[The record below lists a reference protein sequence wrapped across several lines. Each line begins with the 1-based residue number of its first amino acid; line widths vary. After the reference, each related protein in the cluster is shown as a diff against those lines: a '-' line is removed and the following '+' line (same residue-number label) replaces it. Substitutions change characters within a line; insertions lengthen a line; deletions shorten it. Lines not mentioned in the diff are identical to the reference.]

1 MKISPSLTALTL
13 LAVLFASAE
22 QLPAQSF
29 DKELAEL
36 ATSVSKSLQE
46 NERKKATVLDF
57 VDLQGNVSELGRFI
71 AEQFSVALVMN
82 RKGFS
87 LMDRANLK
95 TILAEHKLTISG
107 LVEPENAKKLG
118 QFSGVDAIALGNITV
133 LKEEIVVTVKVIATD
148 TAEILGAAKARIPR
162 SKDIEALVA
171 SAISS
176 GSGEKTENGTSP
188 TLPGQPTA
196 SNPQSDLVKLVQVD
210 KNSTQVGDLFI
221 RVESVRQ
228 ITEQGRAYL
237 LATLAMVNRNTATP
251 MLASIRFGG
260 RRYSTLTDNHGN
272 VFATPE
278 GQTDIIGV
286 ATGQMY
292 STSYSNREFT
302 DIEPSQ
308 AIKVTIRHAIDDTD
322 RSRTRSVVAS
332 SYRLEFVLAL
342 GTDLR
347 NNELVNG
354 KRRGVLIEVEV
365 SK

>member
-1 MKISPSLTALTL
+1 MKRNLFL
-13 LAVLFASAE
+13 LLIAFRLATYST
-22 QLPAQSF
+22 QGQSF

-118 QFSGVDAIALGNITV
+118 QFSGVDAIVLGNITA

-171 SAISS
+171 NAIGI
-176 GSGEKTENGTSP
+176 GSGEKTETGTAPSQ
-188 TLPGQPTA
+188 PGQSAATNA
-196 SNPQSDLVKLVQVD
+196 KSNLVKLVEVD
-210 KNSTQVGDLFI
+210 KNSTQIGDLFI
-221 RVESVRQ
+221 RVESVRP
-228 ITEQGRAYL
+228 IADNGRSYL
-237 LATLAMVNRNTATP
+237 LATLAIVNTNATTP
-251 MLASIRFGG
+251 ILASIRRGG
-260 RRYSTLTDNHGN
+260 RYFSTLTDNQGE
-272 VFATPE
+272 VFAAQNGE
-278 GQTDIIGV
+278 SDVIGV
-286 ATGQMY
+286 GTGEGEGY
-292 STSYSNREFT
+292 SYTNNQFT
-302 DIEPSQ
+302 EVDPDK
-308 AIKVTIRHAIDDTD
+308 AIKVTIRHQVNTGD
-322 RSRTRSVVAS
+322 RSRAKSTGAV
-332 SYRLEFVLAL
+332 SYRLEFLIAFA
-342 GTDLR
+342 TDVK
-347 NNELVNG
+347 NGNMVNG
-354 KRRGVLIEVEV
+354 KRRSALIEVEAN
-365 SK
+365 K